1 MPLNT
6 LPFPS
11 HEDVPYYDN
20 KDKDGFLTM
29 PVEQY
34 KRNSAG
40 SFVPVG
46 DDSPLPIKDADV
58 LAKLVEIL
66 SKLSSDPATQT
77 TLADISA
84 KLATVSKQDVI
95 IGHVDGVE
103 TALANILAKI
113 IAAPATEAKQ
123 DTLIGHVDGVEGTL
137 TALNGKDFATQATLA
152 AILNKIIAAPAT
164 EAKQTALNALV
175 GEVQAAPTANTLL
188 ARLKNLE
195 TKVDAIIADGVQLS
209 GSNMELYGATINDRP
224 AANAVKAGATFTIV
238 DATQEFKSW
247 MSDGVSWG
255 EEI

>member
-123 DTLIGHVDGVEGTL
+123 DTIIGHVDGVE
-137 TALNGKDFATQATLA
+137 ATLSS
-152 AILNKIIAAPAT
+152 ILAKIIASPAT
-164 EAKQTALNALV
+164 AAEQAALKALI
-175 GEVQAAPTANTLL
+175 GEVQAIPTANTLL
-188 ARLKNLE
+188 ARLKSLE
-195 TKVDAIIADGVQLS
+195 DKIDAITAGTTPVVSKLS
-209 GSNMELYGATINDRP
+209 GSKMELYEASLDDRP
-224 AANAVKAGATFTIV
+224 DATTVPIAATFTIV
-238 DATQEFKSW
+238 DSTGNFDSW
-247 MSDGVSWG
+247 ISNGVKWL
-255 EEI
+255 EV